1 MLSCYGVCFG
11 FSAVAASSLPDVVTQ
26 LVANVMTTL
35 HSLTATR
42 RGHKRFRH
50 VYEEGSDTSQ
60 ACLTPLLGQLV
71 DEILQP
77 AAHEVPDIEYKSTG
91 FRDLLK
97 SGFRSVAALGQW
109 WLQVSG
115 GFRSVAAF

>member
-1 MLSCYGVCFG
+1 MAG
-11 FSAVAASSLPDVVTQ
+11 SSLPDVVTQ

-97 SGFRSVAALGQW
+97 SGFRSVAT
-109 WLQVSG
+109 
-115 GFRSVAAF
+115 F